1 MNIRFAFC
9 FCLQC
14 VLFAHIC
21 FAQNIEQETLSKYI
35 GTGNAGTE
43 FYISFPPCYEITPQ
57 DAGNKF
63 LLQIFSPIT
72 QKVFI
77 KIEGKNYSDSL
88 LVNAYKTY
96 YVELARDLGQPYIKV
111 NTDKAP
117 VEQVYAKAG
126 INITS
131 STPVVVY
138 ALNRFNNSSEGFL
151 ALPVSRLGTDYMV
164 ASWSQHT
171 ATNGFMLPSHTN
183 IVAAYDNTK
192 VTFTMGGSVGART
205 RGGLTMGQSK
215 SWNLQKGD
223 VLCFANDSLEHD
235 LSGSRVV
242 ADKPIGVV
250 SGNECANV
258 PKTYNGCD
266 FICEMEIPVT
276 SWGKEYHMT
285 PIGGRNFNPIVR
297 VYAHPDYKNVTVN
310 LDGEKWFVL
319 PNLIEVEGHRFLE
332 MRVTTGAPKATT
344 ISSDAPIFVSMYST
358 KESASSNPMQSAI
371 IPTEQ
376 FRKEVFFSSPPSRH
390 IPPAD
395 SNFVNIVYAL
405 DNNGE
410 MRKDLEFGTMVYTN
424 SQFDS
429 IKWTSVEKKFGKYI
443 GWKYAKK
450 SINGEQYAM
459 KRIGVPPSEL
469 YVIRSSKPL
478 AVYLYTE
485 ASAES
490 YALPAGCNLVNFSE
504 IDTTPPL
511 IAVTDSSLIHWSGTV
526 ADFMAKKSE
535 KKSDIIA
542 NTVPGHIASL
552 SNVKEYDKNIKFEQ
566 WTVGNEMTSTR
577 KWKIS
582 ILDSIKEAR
591 CVLVAADKAGNS
603 IYKDYVYKPDTG
615 KVIITSPPKISLNI
629 AKDKSVQTFL
639 TIKNTNKYL
648 SVIITKHSFNGT
660 YLTINSDGINNRTIK
675 PGDSIQVPLNFFA
688 QVRGK
693 FTGKFTCTSNL
704 FGTTEL
710 TFAAE
715 AMEGVLAT
723 IEDITFNTTDIGSI
737 STETKHIG
745 LSVANVEFADK
756 VTIVKVQCKPE
767 NSIAFTTETFGNN
780 GFQIDTSLFINKEL
794 IPGEAEMQ
802 IPVRFKALNEGMHT
816 ANLQL
821 YTSDEKFK
829 EVRFTGYGRAA
840 TSVEEDESNG
850 TITVYASA
858 DYSVL
863 NIINNNAANEH
874 SFSIYNQLGEKV
886 LLGII
891 PSGNGS
897 YTIPV
902 SMLQNGMYIFSTE
915 INGKRVQEKFII
927 IR

>member
-1 MNIRFAFC
+1 MNIRFVFC
-9 FCLQC
+9 FCLQF
-14 VLFAHIC
+14 VLFTHIC
-21 FAQNIEQETLSKYI
+21 FTQNIEKEILSKYI

-43 FYISFPPCYEITPQ
+43 FYITFPPCYEIIPQ
-57 DAGNKF
+57 DVGNKF
-63 LLQIFSPIT
+63 LLQIFSPVS
-72 QKVFI
+72 QKVVI

-88 LVNAYKTY
+88 FIRAYETH
-96 YVELARDLGQPYIKV
+96 YVDLARDLGQPYIKL
-111 NTDKAP
+111 NTDEAP
-117 VEQVYAKAG
+117 VEKVYAKAG
-126 INITS
+126 INIQS
-131 STPVVVY
+131 STPIVVY

-164 ASWSQHT
+164 ASWSQHR
-171 ATNGFMLPSHTN
+171 AANGYMLPSHTN

-192 VTFTMGGSVGART
+192 VTFTMGGNEGAKT
-205 RGGLTMGQSK
+205 KGGLAMGQSK
-215 SWNLQKGD
+215 SWTLQKGD
-223 VLCFANDSLEHD
+223 VLCFANDSVERD
-235 LSGSRVV
+235 LSGSRIVS
-242 ADKPIGVV
+242 DKPVGVV

-258 PKTYNGCD
+258 PKTINGCD

-276 SWGKEYHMT
+276 LWGKEYLLT
-285 PIGGRNFNPIVR
+285 PIAGRNFNPIVR
-297 VYAHPDYKNVTVN
+297 VYAHPDYKNVTVK

-332 MRVTTGAPKATT
+332 MRVTTGAPRASI

-376 FRKEVFFSSPPSRH
+376 YRKEVFFSAPPSRSK
-390 IPPAD
+390 PASD

-410 MRKDLEFGTMVYTN
+410 MPKDLEFGTMVRNIYG
-424 SQFDS
+424 FDS
-429 IKWTSVEKKFGKYI
+429 IKWTSLEKKFGKYI

-450 SINGEQYAM
+450 SVNGEQYAM
-459 KRIGVPPSEL
+459 KRIGIPPSEL
-469 YVIRSSKPL
+469 YAIRSSKPL

-490 YALPAGCNLVNFSE
+490 YALPAGCNLDNFSE
-504 IDTTPPL
+504 IDTTPP
-511 IAVTDSSLIHWSGTV
+511 IITVTDSSLIHWSGTV
-526 ADFMAKKSE
+526 ADFMTKKSE

-542 NTVPGHIASL
+542 NSLPGHIASFA
-552 SNVKEYDKNIKFEQ
+552 NVKEYNKNIKFEQ

-615 KVIITSPPKISLNI
+615 KVIITLPQKISLNI
-629 AKDKSVQTFL
+629 AKDESIQRYL
-639 TIKNTNKYL
+639 TIKNKNKYL

-710 TFAAE
+710 TFTAE
-715 AMEGVLAT
+715 ALEGVLAT

-840 TSVEEDESNG
+840 TSVEDESNG

-863 NIINNNAANEH
+863 NIINNNAAKEY

-886 LLGII
+886 LLGIM
-891 PSGNGS
+891 PSGNS
-897 YTIPV
+897 NYIIPIQN
-902 SMLQNGMYIFSTE
+902 LQSGMYIFSME
-915 INGKRVQEKFII
+915 INGKRVQEKFMIM
-927 IR
+927 R